1 MVRAA
6 PVLLSAVFFAGC
18 APYKLQRGAPPYDKG
33 YAAARDGKVIPEY
46 TVGKDNTLPADIKLA
61 QARFRRRKARVED
74 YYKKMGGIENRFKE
88 NVPNRLG
95 FMAKMA
101 GAVFCL
107 PGRIVSAYRYELDP
121 KYRDRVDKRD
131 AEAYRLEEE
140 KNKKLKEE
148 LVAYVQKDLAW
159 EEEKMLK

>member
-1 MVRAA
+1 
-6 PVLLSAVFFAGC
+6 LSAVFFAGC

-101 GAVFCL
+101 GAVFFPC
-107 PGRIVSAYRYELDP
+107 GSSRIFDRGTLKRASCRLISRRYAAFVTI
-121 KYRDRVDKRD
+121 KIF
-131 AEAYRLEEE
+131 
-140 KNKKLKEE
+140 
-148 LVAYVQKDLAW
+148 
-159 EEEKMLK
+159 